1 MLDFLILLFGWFYA
15 FLVIFTVIVI
25 PVAMLVFFIVSLCR
39 FVSAKKKNRQVPG
52 TFDKNQIMIRTIV
65 LVVSSVLV
73 LVPLALMIG
82 IILLFTGAIA
92 FM

>member
-1 MLDFLILLFGWFYA
+1 MLEFLIHLFGWIYA
-15 FLVIFTVIVI
+15 FFVIFTVIVI

-39 FVSAKKKNRQVPG
+39 FVSAKKKNRQAPG
-52 TFDKNQIMIRTIV
+52 TFNKNQITMRTIA

-73 LVPLALMIG
+73 LVPMALMIG
-82 IILLFTGAIA
+82 IILLCTGAIA